1 MEHGAMM
8 VMGGEYE
15 NLASAHSF
23 GMSESVLEWGG
34 GPGEGWPPRMV
45 IQGAC
50 ANVPVP
56 IMVKGLLDWAC
67 EDNGYIP

>member
-1 MEHGAMM
+1 MM

-34 GPGEGWPPRMV
+34 GPGEGWPPG
-45 IQGAC
+45 IE
-50 ANVPVP
+50 
-56 IMVKGLLDWAC
+56 I
-67 EDNGYIP
+67 